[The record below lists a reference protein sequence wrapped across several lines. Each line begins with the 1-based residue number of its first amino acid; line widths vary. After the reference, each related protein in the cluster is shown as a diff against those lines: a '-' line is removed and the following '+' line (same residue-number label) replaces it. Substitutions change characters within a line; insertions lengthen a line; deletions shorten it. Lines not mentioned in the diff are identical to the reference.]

1 MSKCYLIGRG
11 IALILLLGIVPVL
24 TDAPASG
31 IAPARAAEEAISF
44 GLESATLSINTDGT
58 AQVFRADGS
67 AAADALQAFGLR
79 TQDGFSL
86 VPSRIVKQAD
96 DRFDVVFSDNSTV
109 SFETVTEPG
118 FVLFKVVAAEFSSP
132 VEVMTCFQVM
142 IPQEASY
149 AGQINQMVLPD
160 GFSVALMT
168 AAVNLRPIRASRNE
182 MKGDHAKCSHTFKPL
197 ECQTAQSDR
206 GLGKRCAEF
215 CAESKRDDSLGWSVH
230 GKYFPAP
237 LDLTGCRA
245 IRARI
250 WSDGNGEHLKIQ
262 LGGKTGH
269 RDDYIPANFTGWKT
283 VTLTDPALNDLSY
296 DDVRYLYFYY
306 NSLPAGKSVR
316 CLIDQ
321 VEAVF
326 GEGDAE
332 RTVVLEDFEADNLS
346 YWDND
351 RMQAVTYAKHQ
362 LFPTQFALIATDPE
376 HWSDTV
382 ERMQH
387 AANLPSPKPGGA
399 WRDASRYVHQSYFF
413 LTYFNVNEY
422 DAALAFAKRGGFKQ
436 ILLLQ
441 NSWCKT
447 TGHFEVNEEN
457 FPGGLPTLRATIE
470 KFRSEGIRFGLHFL
484 AASIDPPDPYLTPV
498 PDKRFVTGHT
508 DTLTADLDKETTTVP
523 LAGDAKQFPT
533 GQDSYMGSG
542 QVVRIDDELIQYG
555 ETGPDGLT
563 QCTRGLYGTTVAEH
577 KAGAQVA
584 HFVRAYGY
592 HMYDLDTDFPEEIAA
607 NFARVAN
614 ELPLDMIYF
623 DGSELLQRPED
634 HRDHWYYNARLHR
647 AFYDAVNDKNILY
660 QGSSCS
666 PCSWHQLLRS
676 ASADGHDDL
685 KAYLEER
692 SGAFLS
698 MARDHMPLDIGW
710 YYGYDRNATPD
721 MYEYVLGATIGY
733 DSSMSFQASV
743 GAAMAHPF
751 IGEILDMIRTY
762 EELRLSGKIPV
773 EWREKFQIDSVMA
786 GYKSEEERNA
796 LLGHRRDFHLETN
809 ADGKQQFRR
818 VIYPLWQR
826 PNAQTDAQTDAQPN
840 SEGNSSTWTLTV
852 DEPCR
857 VGFQVHFLEEGT
869 TEEGAK
875 IAQPSMTI
883 TGENLS
889 ETITLDMELTR
900 GQYGFALPGQK
911 ATRYGRPL
919 TEPEVLTE
927 TPDIVLTPGT
937 YTIEYKAAGTENL
950 PVRVRTPLYT
960 DECLVIP

>member
-1 MSKCYLIGRG
+1 MDEGKMKLRQMAGWG
-11 IALILLLGIVPVL
+11 IILILFGGLLPNL
-24 TDAPASG
+24 T
-31 IAPARAAEEAISF
+31 AEEAVSF
-44 GLESATLSINTDGT
+44 QLESALLSINTDGT
-58 AQVFRADGS
+58 AQVFRADGTP
-67 AAADALQAFGLR
+67 AADALSAFALR
-79 TQDGFSL
+79 TEDGFTLS
-86 VPSRIVKQAD
+86 PSKVVKKSD
-96 DRFDVVFSDNSTV
+96 DSFDVVFTDESAVT
-109 SFETVTEPG
+109 FETAVEPG
-118 FVLFKVVAAEFSSP
+118 FVLFKIVSADFKSP
-132 VEVMTCFQVM
+132 VTAMTCFQILV
-142 IPQEASY
+142 PENASY
-149 AGQINQMVLPD
+149 AGQINQMTLPD

-168 AAVNLRPIRASRNE
+168 AAVNLRPVLASKNE
-182 MKGDHAKCSHTFKPL
+182 MKGDKEKCSHTFKPV
-197 ECQTAQSDR
+197 ECQTAESDN
-206 GLGKRCAEF
+206 GGEGERCAEF
-215 CAESKRDDSLGWSVH
+215 CADSKRDGNDGWSVH
-230 GKYFPAP
+230 GKHFPAP

-269 RDDYIPANFTGWKT
+269 RDDYIPADFTGWKT
-283 VTLTDPALNDLSY
+283 VTLTHPALNDLSY

-306 NSLPAGKSVR
+306 NSLPAGKPVR

-326 GEGDAE
+326 GEGDSE
-332 RTVVLEDFEADNLS
+332 RTVVLEDFEADHLT
-346 YWDND
+346 YWDNN
-351 RMQAVTYAKHQ
+351 RMQAITYARHK
-362 LFPTQFALIATDPE
+362 LFPAQFAVVAADPE
-376 HWSDTV
+376 HWADTV

-387 AANLPSPKPGGA
+387 KAGLPSPKPGGA
-399 WRDASRYVHQSYFF
+399 WRDASEYVHQSYFF

-447 TGHFEVNEEN
+447 TGHYEVNEDN
-457 FPGGLPTLRATIE
+457 FPGGLPTLKATIE
-470 KFRSEGIRFGLHFL
+470 KFRAEGIRFGLHSLF
-484 AASIDPPDPYLTPV
+484 ASIDPPDPYITPI
-498 PDKRFVTGHT
+498 PDKRFVTGHA
-508 DTLTADLDKETTTVP
+508 DTLTADLDKETTTIP
-523 LAGDAKQFPT
+523 LEGDAKQFPT
-533 GQDSYMGSG
+533 GQNEYMGSG
-542 QVVRIDDELIQYG
+542 QVVRIDDELIRYG

-563 QCTRGLYGTTVAEH
+563 QCTRGIYGTIIAEH
-577 KAGAQVA
+577 KAGTPVV
-584 HFVRAYGY
+584 HFIRAYGY

-607 NFARVAN
+607 NFARLAN

-634 HRDHWYYNARLHR
+634 GGDHWYYNARLHR
-647 AFYDAVNDKNILY
+647 AFYDAINDKNILY

-692 SGAFLS
+692 SGAFLG
-698 MARDHMPLDIGW
+698 MAANHMPLDIGW

-743 GAAMAHPF
+743 GAAMKHPF

-773 EWREKFQIDSVMA
+773 QWREKFRIDPVMA
-786 GYKSEEERNA
+786 GYKTEEERNS
-796 LLGHRRDFHLETN
+796 LLANRRDFHLETS
-809 ADGKQQFRR
+809 ADGRQQFRR
-818 VIYPLWQR
+818 VIYPLWE
-826 PNAQTDAQTDAQPN
+826 QPN
-840 SEGNSSTWTLTV
+840 KEGGSSAWTLTV

-857 VGFQVHFLEEGT
+857 IGFQVHFQEAGET
-869 TEEGAK
+869 AEDARIVRPE
-875 IAQPSMTI
+875 ITI

-889 ETITLDMELTR
+889 EKVALDMELTR

-911 ATRYGRPL
+911 VTHYGQPL
-919 TEPEVLTE
+919 TEPEVSGDTA
-927 TPDIVLTPGT
+927 DIVLQPGT

-960 DECLVIP
+960 EECLVIPE